1 MGFIYFLLGLLP
13 IIWLIVALIVLK
25 MPTFKAAMGSLAV
38 AILLALFVWKLP
50 FMNVLTATLEG
61 FANAAWPIIL
71 VIIAAMF
78 TYNLTLKTGA
88 MEVIKHMLSSVTN
101 DKRILI
107 LILAWC
113 FGGFMEGMAGF
124 GTAIAIPAGMLYA
137 MGFDP
142 IFSCLVCLIAN
153 GVPTAFGS
161 IGIPT
166 VTLAGLVGLENTTL
180 SFYTAIQLAPFI
192 LLCPILIVMATG
204 KGFKALKGVL
214 PVTLASGISFLIPT
228 IIIGNFVGAELAVVV
243 GSVCSLLVTILMGSK
258 IKPDPQ
264 YEMEKK
270 DKQPLVV
277 KECVKAW
284 SPFICIFVFLLLT
297 SKLVAPVNSALSQ
310 FSSAVQIYCGQN
322 PNTLTFAWINTPGI
336 WIFLS
341 AFIGG
346 KIQGASLNDF
356 VSVFVSTLKQMK
368 ATMITMCSV
377 LGCAKV
383 MGYAG
388 MIAAIADFAIG
399 VTGPLYPIVAPW
411 IGALGC
417 FVTGSGTSSGVFFGA
432 VQASAAQALHANTYW
447 IVALNSMGVAA
458 GKMMSPQSIAIAL
471 SAVQKE
477 GQDSKLLAKI
487 LPYGVLFLILMSIY
501 AFFGAKIL

>member
-1 MGFIYFLLGLLP
+1 MEFMYFLLGLLP
-13 IIWLIVALIVLK
+13 IIWLIIALIVLK
-25 MPTFKAAMGSLAV
+25 MPTYKAAMGSLIV
-38 AILLALFVWKLP
+38 AIVLAMLVWRLP
-50 FMNVLTATLEG
+50 AMNVLTATLEG

-88 MEVIKHMLSSVTN
+88 MEVIKQMLSSVTS
-101 DKRILI
+101 DKRILV

-153 GVPTAFGS
+153 GVPTPFGS

-204 KGFKALKGVL
+204 KGLKALKGVL
-214 PVTLASGISFLIPT
+214 PVTLASGISFFIPT
-228 IIIGNFVGAELAVVV
+228 LIIGNFVGAELAVVV
-243 GSVCSLLVTILMGSK
+243 GSVCSLFVTILLGSK
-258 IKPDPQ
+258 VKPNPE
-264 YEMEKK
+264 YEMKQTQKK
-270 DKQPLVV
+270 PLAI
-277 KECVKAW
+277 KDCVKAW
-284 SPFICIFVFLLLT
+284 SPFICIFFFLLLT
-297 SKLVAPVNSALSQ
+297 SKLVAPINQSLAR
-310 FSSAVQIYCGQN
+310 FSSSVQFYCGDN

-336 WIFLS
+336 WIFIS

-346 KIQGASLNDF
+346 KIQGATLQDF
-356 VSVFVSTLKQMK
+356 KTVFVSTLKQMK

-388 MIAAIADFAIG
+388 MIAAIANFAIG
-399 VTGPLYPIVAPW
+399 ITGPFYPIVAPW

-432 VQASAAQALHANTYW
+432 VQMSAAQALGANTYW

-458 GKMMSPQSIAIAL
+458 GKMLSPQSIAIAL
-471 SAVQKE
+471 SSVQKE
-477 GQDSKLLAKI
+477 GEDSKLLGKI
-487 LPYGVLFLILMSIY
+487 LPYGALFLVLMSIY
-501 AFFGAKIL
+501 AFIGAKIL

>member
-1 MGFIYFLLGLLP
+1 
-13 IIWLIVALIVLK
+13 
-25 MPTFKAAMGSLAV
+25 
-38 AILLALFVWKLP
+38 
-50 FMNVLTATLEG
+50 
-61 FANAAWPIIL
+61 
-71 VIIAAMF
+71 
-78 TYNLTLKTGA
+78 
-88 MEVIKHMLSSVTN
+88 
-101 DKRILI
+101 
-107 LILAWC
+107 
-113 FGGFMEGMAGF
+113 
-124 GTAIAIPAGMLYA
+124 
-137 MGFDP
+137 
-142 IFSCLVCLIAN
+142 
-153 GVPTAFGS
+153 
-161 IGIPT
+161 
-166 VTLAGLVGLENTTL
+166 
-180 SFYTAIQLAPFI
+180 
-192 LLCPILIVMATG
+192 
-204 KGFKALKGVL
+204 
-214 PVTLASGISFLIPT
+214 
-228 IIIGNFVGAELAVVV
+228 
-243 GSVCSLLVTILMGSK
+243 MGSK
-258 IKPDPQ
+258 VKPDPQ

-458 GKMMSPQSIAIAL
+458 GKMLSPQSIAIAL

-501 AFFGAKIL
+501 AFVGAKIL